1 MFGVGPSRGRW
12 LTLVALFLAVAPV
25 ALAAPT
31 GGTWLGV
38 PRWIF
43 LALNLA
49 IFLGLIFKFGVPK
62 IIAFLDQRSAAIGE
76 SLELAKRQEAEV
88 AGLELRLS
96 EGLASIEEE
105 IRALSAKAEL
115 DAARERE
122 EILAS
127 AEVQKER
134 VLAQARAEMEQ
145 RVEQARGELTRHAAE
160 LAAQLAAKKI
170 ESELDETTRTELF
183 RDGLAR
189 LERKSA

>member
-1 MFGVGPSRGRW
+1 
-12 LTLVALFLAVAPV
+12 LVALTLALAPV
-25 ALAAPT
+25 ALAAPA

-43 LALNLA
+43 LVLNLA
-49 IFLGLIFKFGVPK
+49 IFLGLIFKFAVPK
-62 IIAFLDQRSAAIGE
+62 VIAFLDQRSAAIGE

-88 AGLELRLS
+88 AGLERRLS

-105 IRALSAKAEL
+105 IRALSVKAEL

-134 VLAQARAEMEQ
+134 VLAQAHAEMDQ
-145 RVEQARGELTRHAAE
+145 RVEQARAELTRHAAE
-160 LAAQLAAKKI
+160 LAAQLASQKLAG
-170 ESELDETTRTELF
+170 ELDEPTRAELF

-189 LERKSA
+189 LERKNA